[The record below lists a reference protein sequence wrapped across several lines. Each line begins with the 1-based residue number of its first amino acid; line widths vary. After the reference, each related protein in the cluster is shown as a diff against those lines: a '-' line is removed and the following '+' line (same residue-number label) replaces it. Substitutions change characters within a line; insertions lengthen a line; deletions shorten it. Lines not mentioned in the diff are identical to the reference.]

1 MYVYGVWMNLREFWS
16 VQALYVATNALY
28 WKFFKRQIST
38 HLILLKH
45 QNTKTFLYMLSKNH
59 WVITLLEILGSDYQK
74 FTIYSLF
81 GSPCKSRDCDD
92 TDDKD
97 NGDDDDL

>member
-1 MYVYGVWMNLREFWS
+1 MCVRVFWS
-16 VQALYVATNALY
+16 AQALFGATNALY
-28 WKFFKRQIST
+28 WKCIKRQNSMY
-38 HLILLKH
+38 LALLKH
-45 QNTKTFLYMLSKNH
+45 QNTKTSLYKLSKNH
-59 WVITLLEILGSDYQK
+59 WVITLLEILGSDYKK